1 MRPQADQA
9 NRLEEDLKEAST
21 ELAQTHKKVLRLE
34 NIVEKY
40 KLKAEESTAL
50 LRQNEVTTH
59 DIRDNSRYSKMRIHN
74 SKRT

>member
-59 DIRDNSRYSKMRIHN
+59 DIRDNSRYSKMRIRN
-74 SKRT
+74 